1 MELKEAIEKR
11 TSIRNF
17 SDETVDINDIREM
30 IRLAGLA
37 PSVNNFQPWKYIVIT
52 NKQLM
57 NKMADRVMGKI
68 RVLPIRK
75 SIAANNI
82 KSQVTW
88 FSTFFQNAP
97 VVIALA
103 VEPYE
108 SVLEKGVDL
117 SKEEIN
123 KSRNYP
129 DLQSAGAS
137 IQNLL
142 LSAVDLGYG
151 ACWLSG
157 PMIAHEE
164 LEELLEISSPWK
176 LLTFVAVGKPKS
188 APHAKDK
195 PNLAD
200 NLKIFD

>member
-11 TSIRNF
+11 SSIRNF
-17 SDETVDINDIREM
+17 SDEKVDMNDIREM

-57 NKMADRVMGKI
+57 EKMAEKIIGKI
-68 RVLPIRK
+68 RELPIKK
-75 SIAANNI
+75 SIASNNI

-97 VVIALA
+97 AVIALA

-108 SVLEKGVDL
+108 SVLEKGVEL

-129 DLQSAGAS
+129 DIQSAGAS

-142 LSAVDLGYG
+142 LSAVDMGYG

-164 LEELLEISSPWK
+164 LEKLLEIQPPWR
-176 LLTFVAVGKPKS
+176 LLTFVAVGKPQSPPRIKE
-188 APHAKDK
+188 KL
-195 PNLAD
+195 NLAD

>member
-17 SDETVDINDIREM
+17 SDEKVDMAHIREM

-57 NKMADRVMGKI
+57 NKMADKVMGKI
-68 RVLPIRK
+68 RDLPIKK

-97 VVIALA
+97 VVIALS

-117 SKEEIN
+117 PKDEIN

-129 DLQSAGAS
+129 DIQSAGAS

-142 LSAVDLGYG
+142 LSAVDMGYG

-157 PMIAHEE
+157 PMVAREE
-164 LEELLEISSPWK
+164 LESLLEIQSPWR

-188 APHAKDK
+188 PPHIKEK
-195 PNLAD
+195 MNLAD
-200 NLKIFD
+200 NLKILD